1 MCAPVLLLYKLITIA
16 HRCASRSKL
25 PSRVA
30 PHPCL
35 LGSRGLLTR
44 HDCVRGG
51 RMYCRRWAP
60 LRARK
65 FWLATNSEMDFH
77 EESRE
82 GVCPSGQ
89 VFRTQIFLASDSGST
104 IRNMVLR
111 IRRTILF
118 PITGHPNPLSE
129 DPPAPR
135 HPTYR
140 HQCGFASLIVEAFY
154 IRTAPK

>member
-1 MCAPVLLLYKLITIA
+1 MFLRRWSRPYRPWHRYDFLLLCSPLPFYFNPFFGSPGDTGAIRSVRTWASSTIMCAPVLLLYKLITIA

-51 RMYCRRWAP
+51 RMYGRRWAP

-65 FWLATNSEMDFH
+65 FWLATNSANGFP
-77 EESRE
+77 RKNRVR
-82 GVCPSGQ
+82 VCVQ
-89 VFRTQIFLASDSGST
+89 VGRSSERRYFWQV
-104 IRNMVLR
+104 IR
-111 IRRTILF
+111 
-118 PITGHPNPLSE
+118 
-129 DPPAPR
+129 D
-135 HPTYR
+135 
-140 HQCGFASLIVEAFY
+140 QQ
-154 IRTAPK
+154 